1 MGQRRDKAFKRQ
13 DNLEK
18 AEHQEIPDAERS
30 RNLNDMCVSG
40 MNGGHIKMIN
50 FLLKR
55 SLLKQLGKSE

>member
-30 RNLNDMCVSG
+30 MVRYIYMCVWV
-40 MNGGHIKMIN
+40 
-50 FLLKR
+50 
-55 SLLKQLGKSE
+55 